1 MSDVT
6 PMTAEEL
13 AESWKW
19 WTTPA
24 TARISVEAWRNLS
37 PQDLRAVTL
46 PTALRNLNGA
56 VDMLADALA
65 IIDILTARAEAAEA
79 RVKRLE
85 EVLQGA
91 ISEYDRNVCHHET
104 LVRGGAI
111 WTICQDCGA
120 KWADD
125 EGGFV
130 PYQDPPKISIA
141 RAALTTG
148 GSHADEA

>member
-1 MSDVT
+1 MT
-6 PMTAEEL
+6 EAKPMTADEL
-13 AESWKW
+13 QAERKFFAHY
-19 WTTPA
+19 PA
-24 TARISVEAWRNLS
+24 DCFGRRV
-37 PQDLRAVTL
+37 
-46 PTALRNLNGA
+46 
-56 VDMLADALA
+56 LAT
-65 IIDILTARAEAAEA
+65 IDDLTARAEAAEA
-79 RVKRLE
+79 RIKRLE